1 MSTQGPRQGSLADT
15 RIRIASDGDRARATT
30 LSASAATDGSRSA
43 REAADRAAAAFPWW
57 SELGPGERR
66 RRLMAAADLIEA
78 RAPDFLDAM
87 ADEIGATRQW
97 VDFNISLAACML
109 REAASLTTQIA
120 GTIIPSDRPGLTAM
134 GTRQPVGVVL
144 GIAPWNA
151 PVVLAVR
158 AVAMPL
164 ACGNTAVLKASEI
177 CPRTHRL
184 VGAVLSQAGIDKGA
198 LQVVTNDPAEA
209 SQVME
214 ELVGHPAIRRVN
226 FTGSTRVGRLVAE
239 VAARHLKPVLLE
251 LGGKAPL
258 LVLDDADLD
267 EAAAAAAFGAF
278 MNQGQICMSTERL
291 VVDDRVAD
299 AFAEKIARKA
309 ALLLAGNP
317 RNGQVPLG
325 PVVGFD
331 AIDRLDGIVKDAVTK
346 GATILAGGRIDG
358 TFMDA
363 TVIDHVTPNMRIY
376 TEECFGPVV
385 AMIRVHGDEEAIR
398 VACRPPCS
406 AVTCSAPCGSHGASR
421 PAFATL
427 TAPPWPTS
435 RKCRLA
441 A

>member
-1 MSTQGPRQGSLADT
+1 MSMQGPRQGSLADT

-239 VAARHLKPVLLE
+239 VAARHLKRQ
-251 LGGKAPL
+251 GAP
-258 LVLDDADLD
+258 A
-267 EAAAAAAFGAF
+267 GARR
-278 MNQGQICMSTERL
+278 CR
-291 VVDDRVAD
+291 
-299 AFAEKIARKA
+299 
-309 ALLLAGNP
+309 P
-317 RNGQVPLG
+317 R
-325 PVVGFD
+325 
-331 AIDRLDGIVKDAVTK
+331 R
-346 GATILAGGRIDG
+346 GGRGRGIRGVHEPG
-358 TFMDA
+358 TNL
-363 TVIDHVTPNMRIY
+363 HVHR
-376 TEECFGPVV
+376 
-385 AMIRVHGDEEAIR
+385 
-398 VACRPPCS
+398 
-406 AVTCSAPCGSHGASR
+406 APRGR
-421 PAFATL
+421 
-427 TAPPWPTS
+427 
-435 RKCRLA
+435 
-441 A
+441 